1 MKVSRREAKR
11 SMAKYGRPQ
20 NFWKTL
26 KRLLSYMGK
35 HSFLF
40 FVIMV
45 LVAVS
50 GLANLFGVFMIRP
63 IVNALGEG
71 QSEQAMQGIL
81 IMAIIFTCGVLSSLG
96 YTQIMAKA
104 AQEVV
109 KDLRHDLFEK
119 MESLPI
125 KVFDSTSHGD
135 IMSRFT
141 NDIDTVSDALNN
153 SFAMMIQAFIQAVGT
168 LVLLFVLNWRLSLI
182 VSAFYIIMMVYIR
195 ISGNTSKKYF
205 SRQQKQLGILNGFVE
220 EMISGQKVVKVFNHE
235 VQNELDFKDK
245 SAALQTVSQKAQSF
259 AQTMVPMVV
268 SLSYV
273 NYAIVTIVGG
283 LMVWNGSMDL
293 GSLASYLVFVRQAA
307 MPINQFTQQSNML
320 LVAIS
325 GAERIFDFMTIPEE
339 KDQGVV
345 TFEYVD
351 GKPMWV
357 HPRRTQPPEYVPVKG
372 EVEFVHV
379 DFGYSAHH
387 PILHDISVLAQPGQK
402 IAFVGAT
409 GAGKTTITNL
419 INRFYDIQKGQILLD
434 GIDIQLFA
442 KKDLRRS
449 LGIVLQDTHLFT
461 GTIKDNIR
469 FGKEDASMEEVI
481 QAAKLANAHS
491 FIERLPNGYETIITN
506 DGASLSQGQRQ
517 LIAIARTAIIDPPVL
532 ILDEA
537 TSSIDTRTERLIEKG
552 MDALMEGR
560 TVFVIAHR
568 LSTIQNA
575 DTIVVLEK
583 GRIMEEGSHQQ
594 LLQKKGMY
602 YQLHEGM
609 FELS

>member
-235 VQNELDFKDK
+235 AQNELDFKDK

-283 LMVWNGSMDL
+283 LMVRNGSMDL

-307 MPINQFTQQSNML
+307 MPINQFTQQSNLL

-339 KDQGVV
+339 KDQGIV

-357 HPRRTQPPEYVPVKG
+357 HPRRTRPPEYVPVKG

>member
-1 MKVSRREAKR
+1 
-11 SMAKYGRPQ
+11 MAKYGRPQ

-325 GAERIFDFMTIPEE
+325 GAERIFDFMTIPGE

-419 INRFYDIQKGQILLD
+419 INRFYYIQKGQILLD

-537 TSSIDTRTERLIEKG
+537 TSSIDTRTEKLIEKG

-575 DTIVVLEK
+575 ATIVVLEK
-583 GRIMEEGSHQQ
+583 GRIMEEGSHEQ

>member
-537 TSSIDTRTERLIEKG
+537 TSSIDTRTEKLIEKG

>member
-71 QSEQAMQGIL
+71 QSEQATQGIL